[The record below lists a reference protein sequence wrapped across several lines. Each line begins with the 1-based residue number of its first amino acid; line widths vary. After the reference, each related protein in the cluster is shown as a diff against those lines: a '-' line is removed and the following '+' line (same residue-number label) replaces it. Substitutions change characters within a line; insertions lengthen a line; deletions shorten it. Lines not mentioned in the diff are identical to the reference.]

1 MNVPNPRDLD
11 PVRLARGP
19 IEIGVTPAYGANLVS
34 LQFQG
39 RELIHFDRQACLAGK
54 KITGAFH
61 MFPTPCRLA
70 GASYTFEGRRID
82 QRKHGQPVIIHGLVR
97 DEPFEIQSLGPDWLR
112 VRLIIA
118 RGTRVF
124 EGFPFPS
131 EFELGFEVDE
141 RGATVRYRVR
151 NTGPTALPFG
161 YGIHPYWAIT
171 GPRQMTQIRIPC
183 DRVLE
188 TRDLI
193 PTGGTRSVDGTPL
206 DFRSLRPL
214 GDQTP
219 DHIYWKR
226 HRDATAELYP
236 SGQGVRVVLSAS
248 PDFTHMILYAP
259 PDAPFVCLEHLT
271 AAPNAPNLPHA
282 GEVAHLQILPP
293 GQAAEGWVRYEIRP
307 N

>member
-19 IEIGVTPAYGANLVS
+19 IEIGVTPANGANLVS

-39 RELIHFDRQACLAGK
+39 RELIHFDHQ
-54 KITGAFH
+54 
-61 MFPTPCRLA
+61 
-70 GASYTFEGRRID
+70 
-82 QRKHGQPVIIHGLVR
+82 
-97 DEPFEIQSLGPDWLR
+97 
-112 VRLIIA
+112 
-118 RGTRVF
+118 
-124 EGFPFPS
+124 
-131 EFELGFEVDE
+131 
-141 RGATVRYRVR
+141 
-151 NTGPTALPFG
+151 
-161 YGIHPYWAIT
+161 
-171 GPRQMTQIRIPC
+171 
-183 DRVLE
+183 
-188 TRDLI
+188 LI

-259 PDAPFVCLEHLT
+259 PDAPL
-271 AAPNAPNLPHA
+271 AN
-282 GEVAHLQILPP
+282 
-293 GQAAEGWVRYEIRP
+293 
-307 N
+307 